1 MCLEGTIEVRK
12 LTQPFRTDTIDT
24 GFSGSKRLH
33 IRDISSGII
42 YLIDT
47 GSDISLFPADSSILK
62 NRPSDLILYA
72 ANDSRVC
79 TFGERL
85 ITLNFNLRRHIKWN
99 LCIAAVPHL
108 IIGADLLAFY
118 HLVPFF
124 HESRLV
130 DTTTGFCVRDFLK
143 SAPVCNLSLI
153 SRNHA
158 FSHILESF
166 SELTSLKQGNVT
178 RSADVHHHILTNGPP
193 VHDRARRLS
202 PEKLAAAKSI
212 FK

>member
-1 MCLEGTIEVRK
+1 MFLEGTIEIGK
-12 LTQPFRTDTIDT
+12 LTQPFRTETIDT
-24 GFSGSKRLH
+24 VFSGPKRLH
-33 IRDISSGII
+33 IRDFASGII

-79 TFGERL
+79 TFGERS
-85 ITLNFNLRRHIKWN
+85 ITLNFNLRRPIKWN
-99 LCIAAVPHL
+99 FCIAAVPSP
-108 IIGADLLAFY
+108 IIGADLFAFY
-118 HLVPFF
+118 HLVPFL

-130 DTTTGFCVRDFLK
+130 DTTTGLCIRGFLK
-143 SAPVCNLSLI
+143 SALVCNLSLI

-166 SELTSLKQGNVT
+166 PELTPLKQGNVT
-178 RSADVHHHILTNGPP
+178 ISADVHHHILTGGPP
-193 VHDRARRLS
+193 VHDCARRLS
-202 PEKLAAAKSI
+202 PEN
-212 FK
+212 